1 VSTPSG
7 FKPRFLTASEYV
19 LDLFGP
25 TENVAVVVR
34 NRATG
39 RTIQRIARADTVAGS
54 EFQAWLASQ
63 NGAGSDVFLGMNP
76 IKDDA
81 RSRIKANIKD
91 IRTLYLDLDRNGDQS
106 LQAIR
111 NSPEVPPPN
120 FVLDTSPGK
129 HQVVWKITGVSRD
142 QAESLLRALA
152 SEFDGDPA
160 ATDSTRVLRLPG
172 FANRKL
178 TEEFVVRAHHETDAV
193 HMLGDFTIEAD
204 SPQAVRHVGDAHQ
217 SRTIAPGHKSQ
228 SERDWAYAKR
238 CLARGVP
245 PQEVIRN
252 IADFRAEDKYDP
264 QDYARR
270 TVDKAQAELNARNPP
285 SNFMSD
291 SSAESEREP

>member
-1 VSTPSG
+1 MTTESD
-7 FKPRFLTASEYV
+7 FQPRFLTASDYV

-39 RTIQRIARADTVAGS
+39 RTIQRIARADTVAGK
-54 EFQAWLASQ
+54 EFQTWFASQ

-76 IKDDA
+76 IKHDA
-81 RSRIKANIKD
+81 TSRIKANIED
-91 IRTLYLDLDRNGDQS
+91 IRTVYLDLDRKGDES

-111 NSPEVPPPN
+111 NSSEVPPPN

-129 HQVVWKITGVSRD
+129 HQVVWKINGVTQD
-142 QAESLLRALA
+142 EAESLLRALA
-152 SEFDGDPA
+152 NEFDGDPA

-172 FANRKL
+172 CANRKL
-178 TEEFVVRAHHETDAV
+178 AEDFLVRARHETDAV
-193 HMLGDFTIEAD
+193 RTLRDFTIEGD
-204 SPQAVRHVGDAHQ
+204 SPEAVRQVGDAHQ
-217 SRTIAPGHKSQ
+217 SRTIAPGHRRQ

-238 CLARGVP
+238 CLARGVH

-252 IADFRAEDKYDP
+252 IADYRAEDKYDP

-270 TVDKAQAELNARNPP
+270 TVAKAQAELNERNPQSVFLSDP
-285 SNFMSD
+285 ST
-291 SSAESEREP
+291 

>member
-1 VSTPSG
+1 MSTASD

-19 LDLFGP
+19 LDLFAP

-39 RTIQRIARADTVAGS
+39 RTIQRIARADTVAGK

-63 NGAGSDVFLGMNP
+63 NGAGSDVFVGMNP
-76 IKDDA
+76 IKDDTT
-81 RSRIKANIKD
+81 SRIKANIKD
-91 IRTLYLDLDRNGDQS
+91 IRTVYLDLDRNADES

-111 NSPEVPPPN
+111 NSSEVPPPN

-129 HQVVWKITGVSRD
+129 HQVVWKITGVTQD
-142 QAESLLRALA
+142 KAESLLRALA

-160 ATDSTRVLRLPG
+160 ATDSTRVLRVPG

-193 HMLGDFTIEAD
+193 YALRDFTIEGD
-204 SPQAVRHVGDAHQ
+204 SPEAVRYSGDAHH
-217 SRTIAPGHKSQ
+217 SRSIAPGHKSQ

-238 CLARGVP
+238 ALARGDDFE
-245 PQEVIRN
+245 EVVRK
-252 IADFRAEDKYDP
+252 IADFRFDDKSSP
-264 QDYARR
+264 ESYARR
-270 TVDKAQAELNARNPP
+270 TVTKARAQLDLEP
-285 SNFMSD
+285 SKSQ
-291 SSAESEREP
+291 